1 MSLINCQFYDASEE
15 RYPFPN
21 IPFHVDTANL
31 EEGLKVE
38 FWKALD
44 TLENSKVLGISYT
57 DEDHKVEITRQALLN
72 PLTNAWEAVATV
84 METKLG
90 I

>member
-1 MSLINCQFYDASEE
+1 MNLIRCHFYAASEE
-15 RYPFPN
+15 RCPAPS
-21 IPFHVDTANL
+21 IPFTVDSDKI
-31 EEGLKVE
+31 EEGLKAA
-38 FWKALD
+38 FWESLDAL
-44 TLENSKVLGISYT
+44 ESYSRLGIAY
-57 DEDHKVEITRQALLN
+57 EAHKLEISRQALLN